1 MPGGRL
7 AGRLVAS
14 AEITVRRLT
23 GNQDLLTLRSMTIDV
38 EHLSLRELNALVAAA
53 EQRRALVASRRPV
66 AVVRRKLIA
75 FAAQCGYTIEELIG
89 TAPAEATAP
98 ARKPATRRKPG
109 KVAAKYRDPDNKRN
123 TWSGR
128 GRMPRWLA
136 EKTKH
141 GRSPADFLIPG
152 LGRSAARKTSTIGQ
166 RTVFKQG

>member
-1 MPGGRL
+1 MKHPGTGC
-7 AGRLVAS
+7 
-14 AEITVRRLT
+14 LT
-23 GNQDLLTLRSMTIDV
+23 GCRDVRTLRGMTIDV
-38 EHLSLRELNALVAAA
+38 EHLSLRELNALVTAA

-75 FAAQCGYTIEELIG
+75 FAAQCGYTIEELLG
-89 TAPAEATAP
+89 AAPAEAAAP
-98 ARKPATRRKPG
+98 VRKPATRRKAG

-152 LGRSAARKTSTIGQ
+152 LGRSDVRKSSAIGQ
-166 RTVFKQG
+166 RTVFKQS